1 VVHWYVLAIGQVA
14 FTIRQWLRERLNR
27 EKKMFGRKKKQQ
39 AQSKT
44 GTPEKQSQLAVV
56 KDAYKL
62 VKKNSP
68 LAIIWCLLVFV
79 LIITF
84 GVIIGNNLGHPIYAG
99 FLSLPLGF
107 LAAFFL
113 FTRYANTAAFSSIE
127 GQIGAGASVLMSI
140 RRGFVTTPAVNV
152 NRDQDMVHRV
162 SGKAGII
169 LVGEGGFGVKSL
181 MQDERRKMERFL
193 SGVPVTEVIVGDG
206 SGQVSI
212 RKLQKHLKKLPKKL
226 STVQLREVR
235 ARLKSVG
242 GLNIPM
248 PKGPM
253 PTNVRMPRR

>member
-1 VVHWYVLAIGQVA
+1 
-14 FTIRQWLRERLNR
+14 
-27 EKKMFGRKKKQQ
+27 MFGRKKKEKELLKDGAPQ
-39 AQSKT
+39 
-44 GTPEKQSQLAVV
+44 KQSQLSVL

-62 VKKNSP
+62 VKNDSP
-68 LAIIWCLLVFV
+68 IAILWCLLVFV
-79 LIITF
+79 LILGF

-99 FLSLPLGF
+99 FLSLPLAF
-107 LAAFFL
+107 LAGFFL
-113 FTRYANTAAFSSIE
+113 FTRFANTAAFSSIQ
-127 GQIGAGASVLMSI
+127 GQHGAGASVLMSI
-140 RRGFVTTPAVNV
+140 KRGFITTPAVAV

-169 LVGEGGFGVKSL
+169 LVGEGGFAVRTL

-193 SGVPVTEVIVGDG
+193 SGVPVTEVLVGDG
-206 SGQVSI
+206 QGQVSI

-235 ARLKSVG
+235 ARLRSVG

-253 PTNVRMPRR
+253 PTSNRMPKR

>member
-1 VVHWYVLAIGQVA
+1 
-14 FTIRQWLRERLNR
+14 
-27 EKKMFGRKKKQQ
+27 MFGRRKKKEEQ
-39 AQSKT
+39 AKT
-44 GTPEKQSQLAVV
+44 GAAKKQSQLAVV
-56 KDAYKL
+56 KDAYRL
-62 VKKNSP
+62 VKKDSP
-68 LAIIWCLLVFV
+68 LAVFWCLLVFV
-79 LIITF
+79 LILTF
-84 GVIIGNNLGHPIYAG
+84 GVIIGYNLDHPIYAG
-99 FLSLPLGF
+99 FLSLPLAF

-140 RRGFVTTPAVNV
+140 RRGFLTTPAVNV
-152 NRDQDMVHRV
+152 NRNQDMVHRV

-206 SGQVSI
+206 EGQVSI

-235 ARLKSVG
+235 ARVKSVG
-242 GLNIPM
+242 GLNLPM

-253 PTNVRMPRR
+253 PTNIRMPRR

>member
-1 VVHWYVLAIGQVA
+1 
-14 FTIRQWLRERLNR
+14 
-27 EKKMFGRKKKQQ
+27 MFGRKKKNVE
-39 AQSKT
+39 APAK
-44 GTPEKQSQLAVV
+44 GDAPKKQSQLAVV

-62 VKKNSP
+62 VKKDSP
-68 LAIIWCLLVFV
+68 LAVVWCLLVFALV
-79 LIITF
+79 LTF

-99 FLSLPLGF
+99 FITLPVAF

-113 FTRYANTAAFSSIE
+113 FTRYANVAAYASIE

-169 LVGEGGFGVKSL
+169 LVGEGGFGVKTL

-193 SGVPVTEVIVGDG
+193 SGVPVTEVVVGDG
-206 SGQVSI
+206 QGQVTV

-226 STVQLREVR
+226 NTVLLREVR
-235 ARLKSVG
+235 ARLRSVG
-242 GLNIPM
+242 GLNMPM

-253 PTNVRMPRR
+253 PTNQRIPRR

>member
-1 VVHWYVLAIGQVA
+1 
-14 FTIRQWLRERLNR
+14 
-27 EKKMFGRKKKQQ
+27 MFGRKKKEKELLKDGAPQ
-39 AQSKT
+39 
-44 GTPEKQSQLAVV
+44 KQSQLSVL

-62 VKKNSP
+62 VKNDSP
-68 LAIIWCLLVFV
+68 MAILWCLLVFV
-79 LIITF
+79 LILTF

-99 FLSLPLGF
+99 FLSLPLAF
-107 LAAFFL
+107 LAGFFL
-113 FTRYANTAAFSSIE
+113 FTRFANTAAFSSIQ
-127 GQIGAGASVLMSI
+127 GQLGAGASVLMSI
-140 RRGFVTTPAVNV
+140 KRGFITTPAVAV

-169 LVGEGGFGVKSL
+169 LVGEGGFAVRTL

-193 SGVPVTEVIVGDG
+193 SGVPVTEILVGDDQ
-206 SGQVSI
+206 GQVSI

-235 ARLKSVG
+235 ARLRSVG

-253 PTNVRMPRR
+253 PTSNRMPKR

>member
-1 VVHWYVLAIGQVA
+1 
-14 FTIRQWLRERLNR
+14 
-27 EKKMFGRKKKQQ
+27 MFGRKKKNVE
-39 AQSKT
+39 APAK
-44 GTPEKQSQLAVV
+44 GDAPKKQSQLAVV

-68 LAIIWCLLVFV
+68 LAVIWCLLVFALV
-79 LIITF
+79 LTF

-99 FLSLPLGF
+99 FITLPVAF

-113 FTRYANTAAFSSIE
+113 FTRYANVAAYASIE

-169 LVGEGGFGVKSL
+169 LVCEGGFGVKTL

-193 SGVPVTEVIVGDG
+193 SGVPVTKVVVGDG
-206 SGQVSI
+206 QGQVTV

-226 STVQLREVR
+226 NTVQLREVR
-235 ARLKSVG
+235 ARLRSVG
-242 GLNIPM
+242 GLNMPM

-253 PTNVRMPRR
+253 PTNQRIPRR

>member
-1 VVHWYVLAIGQVA
+1 
-14 FTIRQWLRERLNR
+14 
-27 EKKMFGRKKKQQ
+27 MFGRKKKEKELLKDGAPQ
-39 AQSKT
+39 
-44 GTPEKQSQLAVV
+44 KQSQLSVL

-62 VKKNSP
+62 VKNDSP
-68 LAIIWCLLVFV
+68 IAILWCLLVFV
-79 LIITF
+79 LILGF

-99 FLSLPLGF
+99 FLSLPLAF
-107 LAAFFL
+107 LAGFFL
-113 FTRYANTAAFSSIE
+113 FTRFANTAAFSSIQ
-127 GQIGAGASVLMSI
+127 GQLGAGASVLMSI
-140 RRGFVTTPAVNV
+140 KRGFITTPAVAV

-169 LVGEGGFGVKSL
+169 LVGEGGFAVRTL

-193 SGVPVTEVIVGDG
+193 SGVPVTEVLVGDG
-206 SGQVSI
+206 QGQVSI

-235 ARLKSVG
+235 ARLRSVG

-253 PTNVRMPRR
+253 PTRAPKIR

>member
-1 VVHWYVLAIGQVA
+1 
-14 FTIRQWLRERLNR
+14 
-27 EKKMFGRKKKQQ
+27 MFGRKKKNVE
-39 AQSKT
+39 APAK
-44 GTPEKQSQLAVV
+44 GDAPKKQSQLAVV

-68 LAIIWCLLVFV
+68 LAVIWCLLVFALV
-79 LIITF
+79 LTF

-99 FLSLPLGF
+99 FITLPVAF
-107 LAAFFL
+107 RAAFFL
-113 FTRYANTAAFSSIE
+113 FTRYANVAAYASIE

-169 LVGEGGFGVKSL
+169 LVGEGGFGVKTL

-193 SGVPVTEVIVGDG
+193 SGVPVTEVVVGDG
-206 SGQVSI
+206 QGQVTV

-226 STVQLREVR
+226 NTVQLREVR
-235 ARLKSVG
+235 ARLRSVG
-242 GLNIPM
+242 GLNMPM

-253 PTNVRMPRR
+253 PTNQRIPRR

>member
-1 VVHWYVLAIGQVA
+1 
-14 FTIRQWLRERLNR
+14 
-27 EKKMFGRKKKQQ
+27 MFGRKKKKE
-39 AQSKT
+39 AQVKT
-44 GTPEKQSQLAVV
+44 GAPEKQSQLAVV
-56 KDAYKL
+56 KDAYRL
-62 VKKNSP
+62 VKKDSP
-68 LAIIWCLLVFV
+68 LAVFWCLLVFV
-79 LIITF
+79 LILTF
-84 GVIIGNNLGHPIYAG
+84 GVIIGYNLDHPIYAG
-99 FLSLPLGF
+99 FLSLPLAF

-140 RRGFVTTPAVNV
+140 RRGFLTTPAVNV
-152 NRDQDMVHRV
+152 NRNQDMVHRV

-181 MQDERRKMERFL
+181 MLDERRKMERFL

-206 SGQVSI
+206 EGQVSI

-235 ARLKSVG
+235 ARAKSVG

-253 PTNVRMPRR
+253 PTNIRMPRR

>member
-1 VVHWYVLAIGQVA
+1 
-14 FTIRQWLRERLNR
+14 
-27 EKKMFGRKKKQQ
+27 MFGRKKKNVE
-39 AQSKT
+39 APAK
-44 GTPEKQSQLAVV
+44 GDAPKKQSQLAVV

-68 LAIIWCLLVFV
+68 LAVIWCLLVFALV
-79 LIITF
+79 LTF

-99 FLSLPLGF
+99 FITLPVAF

-113 FTRYANTAAFSSIE
+113 FTRYANVAAYASIE

-169 LVGEGGFGVKSL
+169 LVGEGGFGVKTL

-193 SGVPVTEVIVGDG
+193 SGVPVTEVVVGDG
-206 SGQVSI
+206 QGQVTV

-226 STVQLREVR
+226 NTVQLRVVR
-235 ARLKSVG
+235 ARLRSVG
-242 GLNIPM
+242 GLNMPM

-253 PTNVRMPRR
+253 PTNQRIPRR

>member
-1 VVHWYVLAIGQVA
+1 
-14 FTIRQWLRERLNR
+14 
-27 EKKMFGRKKKQQ
+27 MFGRKKKNIE
-39 AQSKT
+39 APAK
-44 GTPEKQSQLAVV
+44 GDAPKKQSQLAVI

-62 VKKNSP
+62 VKKDSP
-68 LAIIWCLLVFV
+68 LAVIWCLLVFALV
-79 LIITF
+79 LTF

-99 FLSLPLGF
+99 FITLPVAF

-113 FTRYANTAAFSSIE
+113 FTRYANVAAYSSIE

-181 MQDERRKMERFL
+181 IQDERRKMERFL

-206 SGQVSI
+206 QGQVSI

-226 STVQLREVR
+226 NTVQLREVR
-235 ARLKSVG
+235 ARLRSVG
-242 GLNIPM
+242 GLNVPM

-253 PTNVRMPRR
+253 PTNQRIPRR

>member
-1 VVHWYVLAIGQVA
+1 
-14 FTIRQWLRERLNR
+14 
-27 EKKMFGRKKKQQ
+27 MFGRKKKNVE
-39 AQSKT
+39 APAKVDA
-44 GTPEKQSQLAVV
+44 PKKQSQLAVV

-62 VKKNSP
+62 VKKDSP
-68 LAIIWCLLVFV
+68 LAVIWCLLVFALV
-79 LIITF
+79 LTF

-99 FLSLPLGF
+99 FITLPVAF

-113 FTRYANTAAFSSIE
+113 FTRYANVAAYASIE

-169 LVGEGGFGVKSL
+169 LVGEGGFGVKTL

-193 SGVPVTEVIVGDG
+193 SGVPVTEVVVGDG
-206 SGQVSI
+206 QGQVTV

-226 STVQLREVR
+226 NTVQLREVR
-235 ARLKSVG
+235 ARLRSVG
-242 GLNIPM
+242 GLNMPM

-253 PTNVRMPRR
+253 PTNQRIPRR

>member
-1 VVHWYVLAIGQVA
+1 
-14 FTIRQWLRERLNR
+14 
-27 EKKMFGRKKKQQ
+27 MFGRKKKEKELLKDGAPQ
-39 AQSKT
+39 
-44 GTPEKQSQLAVV
+44 KQSQLSVL

-62 VKKNSP
+62 VKNDSP
-68 LAIIWCLLVFV
+68 IAILWCLLVFV
-79 LIITF
+79 LILGF

-99 FLSLPLGF
+99 FLSLPLAF
-107 LAAFFL
+107 LAGFFL
-113 FTRYANTAAFSSIE
+113 FTRFANTAAFSSIQ
-127 GQIGAGASVLMSI
+127 GQLGAGASVLMSI
-140 RRGFVTTPAVNV
+140 KRGFITTPAVAV

-169 LVGEGGFGVKSL
+169 LVGEGGFAVRTL

-193 SGVPVTEVIVGDG
+193 SGVPVTEVLVGDG
-206 SGQVSI
+206 QGQVSI

-235 ARLKSVG
+235 ARLRSVG

-253 PTNVRMPRR
+253 PTSNRMPKRE